1 MTKPEI
7 LKARIKT
14 VFGAFKTPKEQKGQ
28 NNFEFQHYFEI
39 S

>member
-1 MTKPEI
+1 MTNDQTDI

-28 NNFEFQHYFEI
+28 L
-39 S
+39 